1 MASRVVMPKLS
12 DTMEEGR
19 ILRWLKQ
26 EGDRVETGQALAEV
40 ETDKATVEMEAYTN
54 GTLRKVFAA
63 QGATVKVG
71 DLIAVVAAPEEDISA
86 IVTEAAKGAAG
97 MAAVPAP
104 AAVEPTRDGG
114 PGTGD
119 QRPEPASP
127 AAARAPGARPR
138 AAGPAPTAAPTTPA
152 AGGRRPAAAEAAEL
166 APSDRRHT
174 YRASPLAARM
184 AAEAGVDLSAIVG
197 SGPQGRI
204 IKRDIEAAMAGG
216 QEPAARAKVAGRT
229 PIAPVAEGG
238 EGTPDY
244 EDLELSPMRRTIAKR
259 LVQSK
264 APVPHFY
271 LTVDVG
277 MDRAW
282 GAYRALR
289 EEKSPITINDIVV
302 KAVATALRRHP
313 EMNASFAG
321 DHVRRYNRVHIGLAV
336 AVEEGLITPVIRDA
350 DTKTLEEISGE
361 AKALAEEARARRLQ
375 PHQYT
380 GATFSVSNLGMMGI
394 EEFAAVINPPEG
406 AILAVG
412 AVRQAPVV
420 TGGSIAIG
428 YRMKVTLS
436 IDHRVADGAMGA
448 RFLQTLKRLL
458 EHPLLMA

>member
-19 ILRWLKQ
+19 ILRWLKE
-26 EGDRVETGQALAEV
+26 EGDQIETGQALAEV

-54 GTLRKVFAA
+54 GTLRKVFAP

-71 DLIAVVAAPEEDISA
+71 NLIAVVGAPDEDISA
-86 IVTEAAKGAAG
+86 IVAEAAKGAEGPTAAAPASPAEPRAG
-97 MAAVPAP
+97 RPRAAAPATPRAAAQAPSPAAAAAPRP
-104 AAVEPTRDGG
+104 AAVE
-114 PGTGD
+114 
-119 QRPEPASP
+119 A
-127 AAARAPGARPR
+127 
-138 AAGPAPTAAPTTPA
+138 A
-152 AGGRRPAAAEAAEL
+152 AGGRR
-166 APSDRRHT
+166 RT

-184 AAEAGVDLSAIVG
+184 AAEAGVDLTTVEG

-204 IKRDIEAAMAGG
+204 IKRDIEAALAGA
-216 QEPAARAKVAGRT
+216 QPADRAEAAERVPISGVATGREG
-229 PIAPVAEGG
+229 APE
-238 EGTPDY
+238 Y
-244 EDLELSPMRRTIAKR
+244 EDLDLSPMRRTIARR

-271 LTVDVG
+271 LTIDVA

-282 GAYRALR
+282 EAYRALR
-289 EEKSPITINDIVV
+289 DERSPITINDIVV
-302 KAVATALRRHP
+302 KAVAMALRRHP

-321 DHVRRYNRVHIGLAV
+321 DHVRRYNRVHVGVAV
-336 AVEEGLITPVIRDA
+336 SVEEGLITPVIRDA
-350 DTKTLEEISGE
+350 DLKTLEEISGE
-361 AKALAEEARARRLQ
+361 SKALADEARARRLQ

-394 EEFAAVINPPEG
+394 EEFAAVINPPEA

-412 AVRQAPVV
+412 AVRQAAVV
-420 TGGSIAIG
+420 ADGAIAVG

-448 RFLQTLKRLL
+448 RFLQTLKRML
-458 EHPLLMA
+458 ENPLLMA